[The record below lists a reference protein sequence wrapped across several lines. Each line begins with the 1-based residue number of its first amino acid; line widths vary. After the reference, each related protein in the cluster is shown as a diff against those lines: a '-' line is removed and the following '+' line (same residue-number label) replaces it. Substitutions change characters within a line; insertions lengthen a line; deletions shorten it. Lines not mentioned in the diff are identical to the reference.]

1 MANEIYAKYESGFNL
16 DAYVFQKTTDQVFD
30 VADGG
35 DTFEV
40 WSDGNVL
47 NYDIPM
53 TDQGGGFY
61 TVDFPSV
68 ITTEGIYRV
77 IIKLRDGVNAVVG
90 DFGIFQGEISWD
102 GENEDTQ
109 LSLSDQMDVLLGTS
123 SRVLNK
129 YPTEV
134 QADA

>member
-1 MANEIYAKYESGFNL
+1 MSNEIYAKYESGFTL
-16 DAYVFQKTTDQVFD
+16 DAYVFRKTDDAVF
-30 VADGG
+30 VETTGS
-35 DTFEV
+35 FET
-40 WSDGNVL
+40 WIDGNVL
-47 NYDIPM
+47 TYDIPM
-53 TDQGGGFY
+53 SDQGGGFY

-68 ITTEGIYRV
+68 IVTDGMYRV
-77 IIKLRDGVNAVVG
+77 VIKLRNNASAAIE

-123 SRVLNK
+123 TRVLNK
-129 YPTEV
+129 YPTEI